1 MRLLPRKIGY
11 LTYSHSISHT
21 CRFAHLR
28 NSELRGSLNTSDGT
42 LIPTMSHQWVV
53 ILGSHLWGMKK
64 IANIADTYSGVVCL
78 VSKGKTM
85 KRESG
90 AKPEQT
96 HCRKLHYE
104 APRTLY

>member
-1 MRLLPRKIGY
+1 M
-11 LTYSHSISHT
+11 
-21 CRFAHLR
+21 
-28 NSELRGSLNTSDGT
+28 
-42 LIPTMSHQWVV
+42 
-53 ILGSHLWGMKK
+53 WGMKK
-64 IANIADTYSGVVCL
+64 IANIANTYSGVVCL

>member
-1 MRLLPRKIGY
+1 MTI
-11 LTYSHSISHT
+11 T
-21 CRFAHLR
+21 
-28 NSELRGSLNTSDGT
+28 LNFKCVTPAFVGN
-42 LIPTMSHQWVV
+42 
-53 ILGSHLWGMKK
+53 KK
-64 IANIADTYSGVVCL
+64 IANIANTYSGVVCL

>member
-1 MRLLPRKIGY
+1 MGC
-11 LTYSHSISHT
+11 YSGIS
-21 CRFAHLR
+21 FVG
-28 NSELRGSLNTSDGT
+28 N
-42 LIPTMSHQWVV
+42 
-53 ILGSHLWGMKK
+53 KK
-64 IANIADTYSGVVCL
+64 IANIANTYSGVVCL

-104 APRTLY
+104 APAHSIRSTVATMVMGRM

>member
-1 MRLLPRKIGY
+1 MGC
-11 LTYSHSISHT
+11 YSGIS
-21 CRFAHLR
+21 FVG
-28 NSELRGSLNTSDGT
+28 NE
-42 LIPTMSHQWVV
+42 
-53 ILGSHLWGMKK
+53 K
-64 IANIADTYSGVVCL
+64 IANIANTYSGVVCL